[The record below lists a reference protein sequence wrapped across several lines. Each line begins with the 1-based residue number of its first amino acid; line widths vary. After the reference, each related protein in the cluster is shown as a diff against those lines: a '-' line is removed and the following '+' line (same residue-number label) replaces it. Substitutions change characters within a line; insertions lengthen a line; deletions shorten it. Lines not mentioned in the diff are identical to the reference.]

1 MKLKKDY
8 ERHLFERKFKFADFI
23 EFEGDEIAQFNS
35 LLNKH
40 SSVLVDLQEPS
51 ELFLYLEHVVFTSAP
66 RKVCRTSF
74 ARKQY
79 ESLWI
84 SKFSEIS
91 PLLGKIFKDLYP
103 LRSRCLAYT
112 EKIERHASMLI
123 EKEEMTL

>member
-1 MKLKKDY
+1 MKLKKHY
-8 ERHLFERKFKFADFI
+8 VRHLFDQKFEFGDFI

-40 SSVLVDLQEPS
+40 SSELVDLQEPS

-66 RKVCRTSF
+66 RKVYRTNF

-79 ESLWI
+79 ESRWI
-84 SKFSEIS
+84 SDISEIS